1 MIPRLEQWSGGAV
14 ERWSGGAVEQ
24 WGGGAV
30 GRWSSGAV
38 EQCIFNAPALQ
49 DSKGSISP
57 KVITFSMAI
66 LGYPSVMAIWHHEFA
81 FAFTGRSARLTSAP
95 PIENDLIQLLSHRFH
110 IGISEVGVDGDDVV
124 RIRAGLVQRVQQ
136 AIVELQLGH
145 FTGWALDSGWP
156 LRSVVVV

>member
-1 MIPRLEQWSGGAV
+1 MGDSAFGAV
-14 ERWSGGAVEQ
+14 GR

-30 GRWSSGAV
+30 G
-38 EQCIFNAPALQ
+38 QCIFNAPALQ

-66 LGYPSVMAIWHHEFA
+66 FGCPSAMAIWHHEFA

-95 PIENDLIQLLSHRFH
+95 PIENDLIQLLAHRFH

-124 RIRAGLVQRVQQ
+124 RVRAGLVQRVEQ
-136 AIVELQLGH
+136 AIVELRLGH
-145 FTGWALDSGWP
+145 FTGRTGRCARAPSCGPHQTTHSSRP
-156 LRSVVVV
+156 LSPDNGAA